1 MLGKSINGDKDI
13 DKTKRVVI
21 TMLGRYST
29 SVSVNK
35 KARTTKEKML
45 RVVKKKK
52 RINSF
57 HQKGKR

>member
-21 TMLGRYST
+21 TMLDRYST

-52 RINSF
+52 N
-57 HQKGKR
+57 